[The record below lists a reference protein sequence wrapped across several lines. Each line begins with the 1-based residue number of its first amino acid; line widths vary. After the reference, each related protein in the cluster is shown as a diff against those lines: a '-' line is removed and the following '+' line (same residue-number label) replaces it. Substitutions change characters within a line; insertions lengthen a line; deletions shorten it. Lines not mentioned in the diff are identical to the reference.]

1 MDLGTKS
8 QKEGEYA
15 EWEDYCNLSISKGMW
30 EFTLKTLT
38 YGKFVQ
44 MKVRIVHEYII
55 LQ

>member
-1 MDLGTKS
+1 MDLETKS
-8 QKEGEYA
+8 QKEGAYA
-15 EWEDYCNLSISKGMW
+15 KWEDYCNLSISKGMW

-44 MKVRIVHEYII
+44 MKVRTVHECII